1 MLNILLVDDEPD
13 ILSSLAEVL
22 REEGHG
28 VQTAPDGHAAI
39 EQLTARASHL
49 VITDVRLPVM
59 DGMTLLRRVRLQF
72 PHVEVLVMTGFAS
85 IGDAVEAMKDDA
97 VDYLVKPFELDRL
110 LALVRRID
118 ERRRL
123 RESRAAPPSQPGCGR

>member
-1 MLNILLVDDEPD
+1 
-13 ILSSLAEVL
+13 
-22 REEGHG
+22 
-28 VQTAPDGHAAI
+28 
-39 EQLTARASHL
+39 
-49 VITDVRLPVM
+49 
-59 DGMTLLRRVRLQF
+59 
-72 PHVEVLVMTGFAS
+72 
-85 IGDAVEAMKDDA
+85 MKDDA